1 MPELRRARAVLESAI
16 RSRVF
21 PGACVEV
28 GTATEPLWQVGVGAL
43 TYDPMRVSDTP
54 TAVTRDTVYDLASLT
69 KVLATATIAM
79 RHVEQGTIALDDPV
93 ADHVPQWTAA
103 DRQAVT
109 IRDLLSHA
117 SGLPAH
123 RPYYRDLEGED
134 AFVNAIAAEPLEYQP
149 GSRSIY
155 SDLGFILL
163 ARILGRGR
171 SLADPFDAVWAAVG
185 AGEDLQFRPPSFWL
199 RRTAPTEFDAWRGR
213 LLVGE
218 VHDDNCW
225 ALGGVSGH
233 AGLFG
238 TAPAVG
244 TFARHVLQV
253 FDGRS
258 GIVGRGT
265 LGVFAAKR
273 AGVPGSS
280 RALGWDTMLPT
291 SSCGTRM
298 SARAIG
304 HVGFTG
310 TSLWIDP
317 EHGWYVVLLSNR
329 VHPSRDAVDL
339 ETITRVRA
347 AFHDAVF
354 EDLAAEGAG

>member
-16 RSRVF
+16 QSRVF
-21 PGACVEV
+21 PGASVEV
-28 GTATEPLWQVGVGAL
+28 GTAREPLWQAGVGTL
-43 TYDPMRVSDTP
+43 TYDRGPGSDAP
-54 TAVTRDTVYDLASLT
+54 TAVARDTVYDLASLT
-69 KVLATATIAM
+69 KVLAAAPIAM
-79 RHVEQGTIALDDPV
+79 RSVEQGAIALDDRV

-123 RPYYRDLEGED
+123 RPYYRNLEGED
-134 AFVNAIAAEPLEYQP
+134 AFVTAIAAEPLEYQP
-149 GSRSIY
+149 GSRSVY

-163 ARILGRGR
+163 ARILGRDR
-171 SLADPFDAVWAAVG
+171 SLAEPFDAFWAAVG
-185 AGEDLQFRPPSFWL
+185 AGEELQFRPPHLWR

-218 VHDDNCW
+218 VDDENCW
-225 ALGGVSGH
+225 ALGGASGH

-258 GIVGRGT
+258 GVFNRDT
-265 LGVFAAKR
+265 LDVFAAKR
-273 AGVPGSS
+273 IGVPGSS

-298 SARAIG
+298 SVRAIG
-304 HVGFTG
+304 HTGFTG

-317 EHGWYVVLLSNR
+317 ERGWYVVLLSNR
-329 VHPSRDAVDL
+329 VHPSRDAVDAD
-339 ETITRVRA
+339 TVTRVRA

-354 EDLAAEGAG
+354 EDLAAG

>member
-16 RSRVF
+16 QARVF
-21 PGACVEV
+21 PGASVEI
-28 GTATEPLWQVGVGAL
+28 GTATEPVWQAGVGTL
-43 TYDPMRVSDTP
+43 TYTLNPDGDQPALVASDTI
-54 TAVTRDTVYDLASLT
+54 YDLASLT

-79 RHVEQGTIALDDPV
+79 RGLEHGVVALDDRV
-93 ADHVPQWTAA
+93 ADHVPEWSGS

-117 SGLPAH
+117 AGLPDH
-123 RPYYRDLEGED
+123 RPYYRDHRGED
-134 AFVNAIAAEPLEYQP
+134 AFIVAIGAEPLEYRP
-149 GSRSIY
+149 GSRSVY

-171 SLADPFDAVWAAVG
+171 SLAEPFGAVWPSIGVG
-185 AGEDLQFRPPSFWL
+185 EELQFNPPTLW
-199 RRTAPTEFDAWRGR
+199 RARTAPTEFDAWRGR

-244 TFARHVLQV
+244 AFARHVLQV
-253 FDGRS
+253 FGGRAGAFS
-258 GIVGRGT
+258 RET
-265 LGVFAAKR
+265 LATFAARR
-273 AGVPGSS
+273 AEIPGSS

-304 HVGFTG
+304 HTGFTG

-317 EHGWYVVLLSNR
+317 ERGYYVVLLSNR
-329 VHPSRDAVDL
+329 VHPSRDAVDPN
-339 ETITRVRA
+339 TVARVRA
-347 AFHDAVF
+347 AFHDAVA
-354 EDLAAEGAG
+354 EDLAG